1 MKNDVFRDQHAQE
14 TGPYIF
20 PDGSEAHLQE
30 VPYRIYEHYID
41 EIVIPVVHHNQQIGK
56 EAALRMEEAE
66 HVLTRR
72 HLNPIVLAVHG
83 KHFLEDGSAQ
93 PQIPP
98 PAIKH
103 MTGEGTVYELIDE
116 QHAGMAYF
124 AVHEH
129 LSVYVVETVTYD
141 Q

>member
-1 MKNDVFRDQHAQE
+1 MKTERRRIPDAQE
-14 TGPYIF
+14 SGTYTF
-20 PDGSEAHLQE
+20 PDGRVLHLKE
-30 VPYRIYEHYID
+30 MRLRIYEHYID
-41 EIVIPVVHHNQQIGK
+41 EVVIPVVHHNQKIRI

-83 KHFLEDGSAQ
+83 KRFLEDGSAQ

-103 MTGEGTVYELIDE
+103 ITGDGTVYELIDE

-129 LSVYVVETVTYD
+129 LRVYVVETIHYD
-141 Q
+141 E